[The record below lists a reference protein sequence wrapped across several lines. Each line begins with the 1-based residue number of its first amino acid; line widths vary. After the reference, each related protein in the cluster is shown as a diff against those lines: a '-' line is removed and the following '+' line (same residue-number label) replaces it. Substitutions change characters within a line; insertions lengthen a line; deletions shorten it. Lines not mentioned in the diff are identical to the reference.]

1 MNLQYIKIGLA
12 QILAVSLIGCA
23 LVKDEPA
30 LDERLAEYGY
40 RPGESV
46 EAVDDYQ
53 VADWQYLDD
62 RHLIFSNNNAEHYL
76 LSLRKNCTALRSAEQ
91 LAFKPISDAL
101 TRIDDVIASN
111 SEALSRCAIETISM
125 VYPSE

>member
-1 MNLQYIKIGLA
+1 MNFQGVKLGLV
-12 QILAVSLIGCA
+12 QILAVSLIACA
-23 LVKDEPA
+23 MVKDEPA

-46 EAVDDYQ
+46 DGVADYQ
-53 VADWQYLDD
+53 VSDWQYLDD
-62 RHLIFSNNNAEHYL
+62 RHLIFSNSNAEHYL
-76 LSLRKNCTALRSAEQ
+76 LSLRKNCAALRSAEQ

-101 TRIDDVIASN
+101 TRVDDVIASS
-111 SEALSRCAIETISM
+111 SEALSHCAIETISK

>member
-1 MNLQYIKIGLA
+1 MKLHGIKIALA

-23 LVKDEPA
+23 MVKDEPA

-46 EAVDDYQ
+46 EAVDTYQ

-62 RHLIFSNNNAEHYL
+62 RHLIFSNSNAEHYL
-76 LSLRKNCTALRSAEQ
+76 LSLRKNCIALRSAEQ

-101 TRIDDVIASN
+101 TRIDDVIVSN
-111 SEALSRCAIETISM
+111 SEELARCEIETISK

>member
-1 MNLQYIKIGLA
+1 
-12 QILAVSLIGCA
+12 
-23 LVKDEPA
+23 
-30 LDERLAEYGY
+30 LAEYGY

-53 VADWQYLDD
+53 VTDWQYLDD

-76 LSLRKNCTALRSAEQ
+76 LSLRKNCIALRSAEQ

-111 SEALSRCAIETISM
+111 SEALNRCAIETISM

>member
-1 MNLQYIKIGLA
+1 MNFQGVKLGLV
-12 QILAVSLIGCA
+12 QILAVSLVACA
-23 LVKDEPA
+23 VVKDEPA

-46 EAVDDYQ
+46 DGVADYQ
-53 VADWQYLDD
+53 VSDWQYLDD
-62 RHLIFSNNNAEHYL
+62 RHLIFSNSNAEHYL

-91 LAFKPISDAL
+91 LAFKPISGTL
-101 TRIDDVIASN
+101 TRIDDVVVSN
-111 SEALSRCAIETISM
+111 SEELAHCEIETISN